1 MNARAFTLPELL
13 LVVLIVAVVS
23 ALGSPLFSRGHELRE
38 VRRAADEAVYLLRY
52 ARVRA
57 MTEQTLYKVD
67 FTDRQMVL
75 RRAVDFSESPEH
87 TLFSNVD
94 GSAGRA
100 RLLPAKAL
108 FYGQPQE
115 VFCYPDGRIDRVRFF
130 VRSADTGFVISTQ
143 EYIGHVTIR
152 EEADGK

>member
-1 MNARAFTLPELL
+1 VNARAFTLPELL
-13 LVVLIVAVVS
+13 LVVLITALVS
-23 ALGSPLFSRGHELRE
+23 AMGSPLFSRSHELRE
-38 VRRAADEAVYLLRY
+38 VRRAADETVYLLRY

-67 FTDRQMVL
+67 FSDREFVL
-75 RRAVDFSESPEH
+75 LRAVDFSESPER
-87 TLFSNVD
+87 TLFSNLE
-94 GSAGRA
+94 GSSGRV
-100 RLLPAKAL
+100 RVLPAKAS

-130 VRSADTGFVISTQ
+130 VRSADAGFVISTQ

-152 EEADGK
+152 EEDNGK